1 MLWYVYLLRLR
12 NDCIYVGSTD
22 DLERR
27 LSEHMGGTGSETTYE
42 PRPVEL
48 LHSESYADRSVALRR
63 EQQLKGWSRAKKL
76 ALIASKVPELRI
88 LAKSR
93 EVAERSSAKE

>member
-12 NDCIYVGSTD
+12 NDRIYVGCTN

-27 LSEHMGGTGSETTYE
+27 LSEHAGGTGSKTTFDS
-42 PRPVEL
+42 RPIEL
-48 LHSESYADRSVALRR
+48 IHFESYADRSVALRR

-76 ALIASKVPELRI
+76 ARASVGEGW
-88 LAKSR
+88 
-93 EVAERSSAKE
+93 